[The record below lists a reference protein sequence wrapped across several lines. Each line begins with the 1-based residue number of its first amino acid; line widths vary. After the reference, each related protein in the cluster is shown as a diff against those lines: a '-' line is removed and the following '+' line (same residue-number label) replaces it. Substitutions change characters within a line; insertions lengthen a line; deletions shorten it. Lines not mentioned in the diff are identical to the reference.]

1 MVSKFMWGIVVLQQG
16 YPQGSTLGSLLFLLC
31 IHDVSD
37 DLIAHVKL
45 FADDNSVLFIRP
57 YLDYGDVIYEQPYK
71 ESFNQKLESAAV
83 AIAGAIRGT
92 SRQKLCQELGLESL
106 QKQPWYRKLF
116 YFFKIFKGQSPD
128 YLSKILPGIRR
139 AYNTIN
145 VDYIPYFNTKHNLF
159 GNSFSPSTLIGWNN
173 LDINIRNSESY
184 ATFKHDRRKVFLRWG
199 KGVGVGGLSKN
210 VGHHVWP
217 TTKSKKKT
225 LAKTPQST
233 PPKNEIWTKT

>member
-1 MVSKFMWGIVVLQQG
+1 MLQQG
-16 YPQGSTLGSLLFLLC
+16 YPQGSTLGSLLYLLC

-106 QKQPWYRKLF
+106 QKQP
-116 YFFKIFKGQSPD
+116 
-128 YLSKILPGIRR
+128 
-139 AYNTIN
+139 
-145 VDYIPYFNTKHNLF
+145 
-159 GNSFSPSTLIGWNN
+159 
-173 LDINIRNSESY
+173 
-184 ATFKHDRRKVFLRWG
+184 
-199 KGVGVGGLSKN
+199 
-210 VGHHVWP
+210 
-217 TTKSKKKT
+217 
-225 LAKTPQST
+225 
-233 PPKNEIWTKT
+233 